1 METGQE
7 PQATKIKIG
16 RDQVTISG
24 NQVTIDARHPFA
36 DWQVREFAR
45 IPIYFQDRKYFLREK
60 AQGPKPF
67 AVRYVLELWPE
78 DNREPARCAFDY
90 NEEIV
95 AERDAAIRGG
105 HYENV
110 MRAVL
115 LLVFPFL
122 GLLWSDTKDKL
133 ARFGI
138 LSRTVTGISNFIVF
152 GVLMLD
158 GIFAKMLM
166 MGSMRSGKLV
176 LGGIVRAFSN
186 QDYWDFGICQVPIL
200 WVDCALFCF
209 LLVDLLWRYGHYLQ
223 HGDLAEVNLGFGE
236 WITFFLKR
244 KKTEA
249 SPESGKTES
258 VGNV

>member
-7 PQATKIKIG
+7 PQATTIKVG
-16 RDQVTISG
+16 RDRVTISG
-24 NQVTIDARHPFA
+24 NQVIIDACHSFA

-45 IPIYFQDRKYFLREK
+45 IPIYFQDKKYFLCQK
-60 AQGPKPF
+60 AQAQKPF
-67 AVRYVLELWPE
+67 VVRYTLELWPE
-78 DNREPARCAFDY
+78 DNREPSRTAFDY

-95 AERDAAIRGG
+95 AERDGEIRGG
-105 HYENV
+105 KNDDII
-110 MRAVL
+110 RAVL
-115 LLVFPFL
+115 LIVFPFL

-138 LSRTVTGISNFIVF
+138 LSRTVTGLSNFIVF
-152 GVLMLD
+152 GLLMLD

-176 LGGIVRAFSN
+176 LGGIIRAFSS
-186 QDYWDFGICQVPIL
+186 QDYWDFGICQVSIL

-236 WITFFLKR
+236 WITFFFKR
-244 KKTEA
+244 KK
-249 SPESGKTES
+249 PEPSQDSGKAEAA
-258 VGNV
+258 GNV